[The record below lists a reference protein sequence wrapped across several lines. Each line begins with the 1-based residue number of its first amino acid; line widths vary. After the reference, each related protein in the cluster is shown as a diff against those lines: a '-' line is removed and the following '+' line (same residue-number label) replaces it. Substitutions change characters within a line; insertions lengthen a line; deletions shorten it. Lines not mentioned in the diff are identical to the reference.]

1 MLSRF
6 SRLSGLLLILIGA
19 LAGGCVFS
27 PLQKP
32 PKGKVPFFYDKPIS
46 PAIALQNMIS
56 AYNNRDSVETG
67 VVYDVNYRGYS
78 PDAPSGVGYFTR
90 ADEVHHV
97 HRLYND
103 PNIVNVSLSLGP
115 TESWQQIPPESDD
128 LPGTVVIAIRT
139 STITIDVT
147 LVSLYIAKNI
157 PMEYAFTP
165 NVSALGD
172 TTWTI
177 IRWRETP
184 N

>member
-1 MLSRF
+1 MMLLRF
-6 SRLSGLLLILIGA
+6 SRLSGLLLILVA
-19 LAGGCVFS
+19 TLAGGCIFS

-32 PKGKVPFFYDKPIS
+32 PKAKVPFFYPKPIS
-46 PAIALQNMIS
+46 PPIALQNMIN

-67 VVYDVNYRGYS
+67 VIYDENYQGYS
-78 PDAPSGVGYFTR
+78 PDAPSAGYFTR

-103 PNIVNVSLSLGP
+103 PNIVNVDLSLGP
-115 TESWQQIPPESDD
+115 VESWQSIPPESND

-139 STITIDVT
+139 STITINVVS
-147 LVSLYIAKNI
+147 VSLYEAKNI

-165 NVSALGD
+165 KVSALGD